1 MSGPEDTPYANG
13 CFFFDFSLDDY
24 PNKPPKANFLT
35 TGGSTVRFN
44 PNLYNCGKVC
54 LSLLGTWHGPGWV
67 PNQST
72 FLQVLVSIQGL
83 ILVADPYFNEP
94 GFERYGNTPQGRQQ
108 SELYNKNIRLQ
119 TLKFAIAEPLRIAL
133 DTLEGVTGSSNDS
146 TLNASATYA
155 VGGGYPYGGRVATAP
170 WSMLPAGY
178 PEFAM
183 VVVMHFV
190 QKKDDIEKQL
200 IDWVGKDKSL
210 SSQAQIIRVLLQ
222 RAIRRQ
228 DSEMNLKPAAVS
240 GTTSQKTGKVG
251 LSTKKTT
258 STQNEIIEIL

>member
-1 MSGPEDTPYANG
+1 
-13 CFFFDFSLDDY
+13 
-24 PNKPPKANFLT
+24 
-35 TGGSTVRFN
+35 
-44 PNLYNCGKVC
+44 
-54 LSLLGTWHGPGWV
+54 
-67 PNQST
+67 
-72 FLQVLVSIQGL
+72 
-83 ILVADPYFNEP
+83 
-94 GFERYGNTPQGRQQ
+94 
-108 SELYNKNIRLQ
+108 
-119 TLKFAIAEPLRIAL
+119 
-133 DTLEGVTGSSNDS
+133 
-146 TLNASATYA
+146 LNASATYA